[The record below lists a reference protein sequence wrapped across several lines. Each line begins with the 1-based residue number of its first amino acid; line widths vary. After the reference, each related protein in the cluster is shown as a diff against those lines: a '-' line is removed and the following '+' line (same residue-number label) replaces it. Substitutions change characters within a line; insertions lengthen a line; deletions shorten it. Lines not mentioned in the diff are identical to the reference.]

1 MENFYNCTSNWLLD
15 ATIDGA
21 ESTNPDETDNG
32 ELTPNDS
39 AKDVVTTTFFMRELI
54 DEIGVIVR
62 TLITVGSVGDFQVAN
77 GTQ

>member
-1 MENFYNCTSNWLLD
+1 MD

-32 ELTPNDS
+32 ELIPNDS
-39 AKDVVTTTFFMRELI
+39 TKNVVTTTLSMREFI
-54 DEIGVIVR
+54 DEIRVIVR
-62 TLITVGSVGDFQVAN
+62 TLITVGSVGDFEVAN